1 MLPDIQKAIRLQ
13 MLDDR
18 IAELTLEIAA
28 LPKHIAEIEKK
39 LDAHQRRLDHN
50 KAALLGNQKER
61 KKLEGE
67 IQVQDQKASKL
78 RDQMMGAKTN
88 PQYHAFQHEIT
99 FCQAEVKR
107 IEDRIL
113 DLMGESET
121 LDKGVKAAEIA
132 LTQERRQVE
141 QEKSDARERT
151 TVDRDEITAL
161 QGDRAKVIV
170 DMTPAVLTNYERIRK
185 SRVGVAVSEAV
196 GGRCTKCQIMMRL
209 QLFQELKTAERI
221 ITCESCNRILYYV
234 PVQNVVDMSVP
245 TPNRP

>member
-13 MLDDR
+13 TLDDR
-18 IAELTLEIAA
+18 IAELTQEIAT

-39 LDAHQRRLDHN
+39 LDAHQRRLEHN
-50 KAALLGNQKER
+50 KAALAGNQKER

-88 PQYHAFQHEIT
+88 EQYHAFQHEIS
-99 FCQAEVKR
+99 FCTQEVKR

-113 DLMGESET
+113 DLMGEAEP
-121 LDKGVKAAEIA
+121 LDKAVKAAEIA
-132 LTQERRQVE
+132 LAAERKQVE

-151 TVDRDEITAL
+151 AVDQNEIKAL
-161 QGDRAKVIV
+161 QADRAKVTV

-185 SRVGVAVSEAV
+185 SRAGVAVSEALD
-196 GGRCTKCQIMMRL
+196 GRCTKCQIMMRL
-209 QLFQELKTAERI
+209 QLFQELKNAERI
-221 ITCESCNRILYYV
+221 ITCESCNRILYYIS
-234 PVQNVVDMSVP
+234 VQNTVDMSVP
-245 TPNRP
+245 TPS